1 MFVPVCSKTPKLW
14 RLCKRTNH
22 PYEVELL
29 PSRVNVLFWWH
40 WTNLIT
46 WSVPSNTGKTI
57 WCPEISPP
65 PCRARARARARNRK
79 KIYSYN
85 SMSRRNR
92 YQMQF
97 DHEKLDVYQ
106 VSLQF
111 VVWTFKLYAGLTGPN
126 RHPRDQ
132 ILRASQSI
140 TQNIAEGNGK
150 RSIADRK
157 RFFQIARGSALECS
171 SILDILTACGAI
183 HSDQTLTGRQM
194 LFRIVS
200 RLSKMTEKRPVDQ
213 KN

>member
-1 MFVPVCSKTPKLW
+1 MV
-14 RLCKRTNH
+14 
-22 PYEVELL
+22 
-29 PSRVNVLFWWH
+29 
-40 WTNLIT
+40 T
-46 WSVPSNTGKTI
+46 WSSERPVLVTLNKFDRVANSFQYGKNYL
-57 WCPEISPP
+57 ISWNIYSPY
-65 PCRARARARARNRK
+65 RARARARARNRK
-79 KIYSYN
+79 KICSYH

-97 DHEKLDVYQ
+97 DHEKLDVYP

-111 VVWTFKLYAGLTGPN
+111 VAWTFKRFSGLTGPN

-171 SILDILTACGAI
+171 SILDIFIACGTI
-183 HSDQTLTGRQM
+183 HPEPILNGRQ
-194 LFRIVS
+194 LLLRIVS
-200 RLSKMTEKRPVDQ
+200 MLSQMIEKRPVDR
-213 KN
+213 ND

>member
-1 MFVPVCSKTPKLW
+1 
-14 RLCKRTNH
+14 
-22 PYEVELL
+22 
-29 PSRVNVLFWWH
+29 
-40 WTNLIT
+40 
-46 WSVPSNTGKTI
+46 
-57 WCPEISPP
+57 
-65 PCRARARARARNRK
+65 
-79 KIYSYN
+79 
-85 SMSRRNR
+85 MSRRNR

-111 VVWTFKLYAGLTGPN
+111 VAWTFELYPGLTGPN

-150 RSIADRK
+150 CSIADRK

-171 SILDILTACGAI
+171 SILDILMACG
-183 HSDQTLTGRQM
+183 TLHPDHILNARQM

-200 RLSKMTEKRPVDQ
+200 MLSKMIEKRSVDQ